1 MVQFTSS
8 PQFMGERF
16 ASTPLMRTVGYTLT
30 VVIVLCNLVLAYM
43 QVWFYGKMSLKSKR
57 SVFFLMFFGFYKVF
71 PIDIICTLLF
81 FFSLSLLAAGGLSR
95 Y

>member
-1 MVQFTSS
+1 
-8 PQFMGERF
+8 MGERF